1 MQDTHTREI
10 KEQLYD
16 RDPTAL
22 KCTAIRKVKIAVA
35 PFQEDA
41 AVSSSWSPKHLYQ
54 LASYAH
60 FCLSY
65 W

>member
-1 MQDTHTREI
+1 MHDSHTREI
-10 KEQLYD
+10 QEQLYD

-22 KCTAIRKVKIAVA
+22 KCTALCRVKIAVV

-41 AVSSSWSPKHLYQ
+41 PVSSFWSLKHLYL
-54 LASYAH
+54 LASYTH
-60 FCLSY
+60 FCFSY